1 MRILVLG
8 AGATGGYFG
17 GRLAQAGGDVTFLVR
32 ERRAAQLRAHG
43 LVIQTPKGREHFPV
57 SVVTE
62 ADPQWPYDLAI
73 LSCKAYDLDSA
84 IAALQPALGQTGLV
98 LPLLNGLAHYGPLE
112 QAFGADRVLG
122 GLCHLSAALESEGD
136 IRLLGPLHRLTFGER
151 QGPPQSA
158 RCATLAAVLAPAA
171 FDSHHSPDISQD
183 SWEKF
188 AFLAAAAGI
197 TCLLRAPV
205 GAIVATEDGAALTL
219 RIIDECEAIA
229 AASGYPVRE
238 AARAMTRRTL
248 LATGSPFTAS
258 MLRDLRAGGRIEAW
272 QIIGDLR
279 QRGLALGV
287 PVDTLSLAWCQLQAY
302 EAQS

>member
-1 MRILVLG
+1 M
-8 AGATGGYFG
+8 AT
-17 GRLAQAGGDVTFLVR
+17 D
-32 ERRAAQLRAHG
+32 
-43 LVIQTPKGREHFPV
+43 
-57 SVVTE
+57 
-62 ADPQWPYDLAI
+62 
-73 LSCKAYDLDSA
+73 
-84 IAALQPALGQTGLV
+84 
-98 LPLLNGLAHYGPLE
+98 
-112 QAFGADRVLG
+112 
-122 GLCHLSAALESEGD
+122 
-136 IRLLGPLHRLTFGER
+136 
-151 QGPPQSA
+151 
-158 RCATLAAVLAPAA
+158 
-171 FDSHHSPDISQD
+171 
-183 SWEKF
+183 
-188 AFLAAAAGI
+188 
-197 TCLLRAPV
+197 
-205 GAIVATEDGAALTL
+205 DGAALTL

>member
-17 GRLAQAGGDVTFLVR
+17 GRLAQTGADVSFLVR
-32 ERRAAQLRAHG
+32 ERRAAQLRANG
-43 LVIQTPKGREHFPV
+43 LVIQTPKDRDHLPV
-57 SVVTE
+57 TVVTA
-62 ADPQWPYDLAI
+62 ADLQGDYDLAI
-73 LSCKAYDLDSA
+73 LSCKAYDLESA

-98 LPLLNGLAHYGPLE
+98 MPLLNGLAHYTPLA
-112 QAFGADRVLG
+112 QAFGAERVLG
-122 GLCHLSAALESEGD
+122 GLCHLSAVLESEGD

-151 QGPPQSA
+151 QGAPQSD
-158 RCATLAAVLAPAA
+158 RCATLATLLAKAA
-171 FDSHHSPDISQD
+171 FDSHYSPDISQD

-205 GAIVATEDGAALTL
+205 GAIMATEGGQALTV
-219 RIIDECEAIA
+219 RMIEECEGIA
-229 AASGYPVRE
+229 AASGHPVRE
-238 AARAMTRRTL
+238 SAQAMTRRTL

-279 QRGLALGV
+279 ERGLALGV

-302 EAQS
+302 EAQH